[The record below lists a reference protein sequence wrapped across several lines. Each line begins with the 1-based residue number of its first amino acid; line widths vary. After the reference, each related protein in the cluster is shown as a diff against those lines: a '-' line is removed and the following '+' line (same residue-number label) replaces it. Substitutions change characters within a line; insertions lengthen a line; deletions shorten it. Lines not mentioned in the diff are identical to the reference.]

1 MLPAATSIDFWR
13 VSGRELA
20 KPTSDLL
27 PGILWFYRLSC
38 LSLNCLN
45 AMWCAFEL
53 LYSTCNRPARPKT

>member
-1 MLPAATSIDFWR
+1 M
-13 VSGRELA
+13 SGRELA